1 MNKYRI
7 QVSCDVNGDYESS
20 IVDNYEIEE
29 TSVDKAINKAEKSGN
44 VNGENQNRN
53 LKIRRKSVNFQVV
66 FYRKSVK
73 CMKTKIFSSINF

>member
-29 TSVDKAINKAEKSGN
+29 TSVDKAINKAEKMLSNEYNLDINN
-44 VNGENQNRN
+44 VGVDGVELLESEDEEWECEWGEPEYEIP
-53 LKIRRKSVNFQVV
+53 IR
-66 FYRKSVK
+66 
-73 CMKTKIFSSINF
+73 I